1 MHVVDRLRMGGWS
14 DILHND
20 SGEVKKYV
28 AAPSLKLAARF
39 SWQMSYA
46 RLWTFS
52 IGYIAGDIRRESL
65 T

>member
-1 MHVVDRLRMGGWS
+1 MHVVDRLRNGDWS

-28 AAPSLKLAARF
+28 AGSSFKLAYQF

-46 RLWTFS
+46 RLALDV
-52 IGYIAGDIRRESL
+52 INRLHRGKY
-65 T
+65 